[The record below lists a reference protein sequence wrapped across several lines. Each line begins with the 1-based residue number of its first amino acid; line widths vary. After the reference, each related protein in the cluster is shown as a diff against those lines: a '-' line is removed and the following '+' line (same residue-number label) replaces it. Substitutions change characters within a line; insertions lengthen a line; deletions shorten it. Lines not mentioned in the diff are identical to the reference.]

1 MLHYLDPPY
10 RGCETDYGQGMFER
24 TDFDQLARI
33 RGRYILSIND
43 TLRARGTFPRLHVA
57 TAETMYTVETGAAQ
71 RAGKPIVCNFK
82 RVEVSTTRRS
92 CRADRSDTRTGVWG
106 GQVYAGSSV
115 AIFLLELKTACITA
129 RLQSEMRLR
138 RRRLSARQT

>member
-82 RVEVSTTRRS
+82 RVKVSTTCRS
-92 CRADRSDTRTGVWG
+92 CKVDRTDTRTGVWG
-106 GQVYAGSSV
+106 EQVCVGSSL
-115 AIFLLELKTACITA
+115 AIFARVENGLYHREIATLKCACDVDG
-129 RLQSEMRLR
+129 SLR
-138 RRRLSARQT
+138 G